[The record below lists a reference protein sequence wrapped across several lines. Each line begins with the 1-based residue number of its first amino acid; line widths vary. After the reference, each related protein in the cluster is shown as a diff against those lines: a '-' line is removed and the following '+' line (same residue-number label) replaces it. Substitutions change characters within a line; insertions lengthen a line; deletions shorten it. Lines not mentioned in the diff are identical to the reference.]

1 MGAVYNNLELLLHW
15 LYVISTVCRVLYIL
29 YIYNVHGGWL
39 SNHIPFWTDLI
50 RTTHVRHVHACI
62 HVPSDLSKHVYIC
75 ICISAKT
82 FIRAHAYLSFT
93 ELVEG
98 KIHRKSLIWGKS
110 MVSRQVSNQFIDSL
124 LVRTSIR
131 WCWHPTPGFPGFP
144 APHVGGV
151 NFVARNVPWVSRR
164 LQL

>member
-1 MGAVYNNLELLLHW
+1 M
-15 LYVISTVCRVLYIL
+15 
-29 YIYNVHGGWL
+29 
-39 SNHIPFWTDLI
+39 
-50 RTTHVRHVHACI
+50 RHVHACI

-75 ICISAKT
+75 ICISAKS

-110 MVSRQVSNQFIDSL
+110 IVSRQVSNQFIDSL

-131 WCWHPTPGFPGFP
+131 WCWHPPPFRRRTLEVSTLLREMFHEYRDAYNCRRDTDRYP
-144 APHVGGV
+144 V
-151 NFVARNVPWVSRR
+151 NVCTSANHWEHTFVAAWWIYPLVNVYITMENHHAING
-164 LQL
+164 